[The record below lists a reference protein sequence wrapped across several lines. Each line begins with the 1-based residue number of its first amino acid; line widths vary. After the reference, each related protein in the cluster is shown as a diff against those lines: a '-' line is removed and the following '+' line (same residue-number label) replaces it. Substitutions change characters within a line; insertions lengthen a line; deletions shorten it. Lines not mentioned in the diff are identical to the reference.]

1 MKAVDALASLSGKL
15 SIAIT
20 PCLGS
25 VVNELYAERL
35 IVFEFKDELINGE
48 GTNAKKAN
56 KLVTELERS
65 LKVEDEPEQVLQKLC
80 SVLMRHNEPQ
90 LTQIAEKLLLVT
102 GKICHTQTVL
112 TDLVWHMVITNM
124 KDNSSCFSLLG
135 FPNSII

>member
-1 MKAVDALASLSGKL
+1 MKAVDALASLSDSGKL

-25 VVNELYAERL
+25 VVNELYAEGL
-35 IVFEFKDELINGE
+35 IVFELKDELINGE

-90 LTQIAEKLLLVT
+90 LTQIAKRLLLIT
-102 GKICHTQTVL
+102 GI
-112 TDLVWHMVITNM
+112 DLHVYLIMPH
-124 KDNSSCFSLLG
+124 
-135 FPNSII
+135 